1 MSCSEILRIIIE
13 PYFLR
18 TVEGEKGKKS
28 LTWIVIYTEI
38 FFILPKIRFEV
49 LLNLSI
55 ALTTESERYPCYL
68 SASTNRIV

>member
-1 MSCSEILRIIIE
+1 MSYSEILRIIIE
-13 PYFLR
+13 PHFLR
-18 TVEGEKGKKS
+18 TVEGEKGKKVLHGLS
-28 LTWIVIYTEI
+28 YTQKY